1 MDKIIIFDTT
11 LRDGEQSPGA
21 SLEIREKL
29 EIARQL
35 ARLGVDVIEAGF
47 PIASEGDFNA
57 VKLIAQEIDGPVIC
71 GLARAV
77 PEDIDKAWAALKYAS
92 RARIHTFISTSDIQ
106 IKHQLRKTRKEVL
119 EIVKSMVS
127 KAKEYTED
135 VEFSPMDA
143 TRTEIEYLYEVL
155 EVAIKAGATTLN
167 IPDTVGYA
175 IPEMFGELIKNIINN
190 VRGIENTV
198 ISVHCHNDLGLA
210 TANSLAAIRNG
221 CRQIEC
227 TLNGIGER
235 AGNTALEEVVMAI
248 NVRKDLFGVRTDIDT
263 TQIYKTSRLV
273 SRATGM
279 AIQPNKAIV
288 GANAFAHASGIHQN
302 GILKERTTYEIMTPE
317 SIGLTESKIV
327 LGKLSGRHA
336 FKKKLIQLGYDLSKE
351 ELNRA
356 FIIFKNIADK
366 KKEITEEDIEAIV
379 SGELQTVKEIY
390 RLEKVQILCG
400 TPGITPVATVTIRT
414 ETGEV
419 IERTESGDGPI
430 DAIGRAIE
438 NIVNVPLK
446 LVEFYVQAV
455 SSGKDAVGE
464 VNVHLESNGKIF
476 IGRGADTDI
485 VVASAKAYIQ
495 AINKMMR

>member
-1 MDKIIIFDTT
+1 
-11 LRDGEQSPGA
+11 
-21 SLEIREKL
+21 
-29 EIARQL
+29 
-35 ARLGVDVIEAGF
+35 
-47 PIASEGDFNA
+47 
-57 VKLIAQEIDGPVIC
+57 
-71 GLARAV
+71 
-77 PEDIDKAWAALKYAS
+77 
-92 RARIHTFISTSDIQ
+92 
-106 IKHQLRKTRKEVL
+106 
-119 EIVKSMVS
+119 
-127 KAKEYTED
+127 
-135 VEFSPMDA
+135 
-143 TRTEIEYLYEVL
+143 
-155 EVAIKAGATTLN
+155 
-167 IPDTVGYA
+167 
-175 IPEMFGELIKNIINN
+175 
-190 VRGIENTV
+190 
-198 ISVHCHNDLGLA
+198 
-210 TANSLAAIRNG
+210 
-221 CRQIEC
+221 
-227 TLNGIGER
+227 
-235 AGNTALEEVVMAI
+235 MAI